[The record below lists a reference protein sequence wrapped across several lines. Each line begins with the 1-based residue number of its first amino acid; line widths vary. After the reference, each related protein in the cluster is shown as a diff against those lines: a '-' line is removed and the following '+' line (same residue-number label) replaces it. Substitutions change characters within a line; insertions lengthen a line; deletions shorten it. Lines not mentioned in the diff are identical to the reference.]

1 MEIGLLNFHDPGQRA
16 LPRSTHNDRTR
27 LRSWPRTETSCCHT
41 EPRIPAEVEFTTKP
55 ALAKTMI
62 ACAVD
67 AGAPA
72 RWVAADEVY
81 AADPGLRTD
90 LEACQVS
97 YVLAIGYDRRVP
109 TAAGPMRPDTL
120 ATSLP
125 KGAGSGFGWSGA
137 KGQRYYAWM

>member
-1 MEIGLLNFHDPGQRA
+1 
-16 LPRSTHNDRTR
+16 
-27 LRSWPRTETSCCHT
+27 
-41 EPRIPAEVEFTTKP
+41 
-55 ALAKTMI
+55 MI

-90 LEACQVS
+90 LEACKVS
-97 YVLAIGYDRRVP
+97 YVLAIG
-109 TAAGPMRPDTL
+109 
-120 ATSLP
+120 LP

>member
-1 MEIGLLNFHDPGQRA
+1 
-16 LPRSTHNDRTR
+16 
-27 LRSWPRTETSCCHT
+27 
-41 EPRIPAEVEFTTKP
+41 
-55 ALAKTMI
+55 MI

-97 YVLAIGYDRRVP
+97 YVLAIGCDRACLPQLARCVP
-109 TAAGPMRPDTL
+109 TPWPPACSRVLVAV
-120 ATSLP
+120 
-125 KGAGSGFGWSGA
+125 FGWSGA
-137 KGQRYYAWM
+137 RGQRYYAWT